1 MGGNSSRVKITGPF
15 VPYAAGFL
23 AELEAQ
29 EYRSNSACDQLRLLA
44 HVSRWLQE
52 RGMGA
57 FDLTNEH
64 VEEFLVTRRVAG
76 YAQWCSTKG
85 LVPLLTYL
93 RALNVVPQ
101 AIVAPS
107 TLSERLLD
115 AFRTYLLQ
123 ERGLAAGTA
132 ASYVSVARFLLNE
145 NADPV
150 EFLRDL
156 DSSDVMRYVTRQ
168 CQVRNASYVACG
180 LRSFLNYCH
189 LSGLTPS
196 SLGGAIPRVASWRL
210 GALPTGPSIDQVR
223 TLLTSCDRSTNTGV
237 RDFAVL
243 TLLARLGLR
252 AGEVAAMQLGD
263 VDWRNAQVLVRGKG
277 ARLDTLP
284 LPVDVGEALSD
295 WLERRGSCATT
306 SVFVRVRAPRG
317 ALSSSGVSRI
327 VLGACRRAG
336 LTAFSAHR
344 LRHHCASDMLTAG
357 SNLGEIAQILRHH
370 SLITTALYAKV
381 DQCALINVAQPW
393 PSAS

>member
-1 MGGNSSRVKITGPF
+1 MGGNSSRVKITGPL

-29 EYRSNSACDQLRLLA
+29 GYRGNSACDQLRLLA

-57 FDLTNEH
+57 FDLTCEH

-93 RALNVVPQ
+93 RALKIVPE
-101 AIVAPS
+101 ATLAPR
-107 TLSERLLD
+107 TPSETLLD
-115 AFRTYLLQ
+115 AFGTYLLQ
-123 ERGLAAGTA
+123 ERGLVAGTA
-132 ASYVSVARFLLNE
+132 TSYVSVARLLLDE
-145 NADPV
+145 HADPV
-150 EFLRDL
+150 EFLRDF
-156 DSSDVMRYVTRQ
+156 DSSDVMRFVTRQ
-168 CQVRNASYVACG
+168 CRVRNAPYVACG

-189 LSGLTPS
+189 LSGLTAS
-196 SLGGAIPRVASWRL
+196 SLSGAIPSVASWRL
-210 GALPTGPSIDQVR
+210 AALPTGPSIDQVHA
-223 TLLTSCDRSTNTGV
+223 LLKSCDRNTNTGM

-252 AGEVAAMQLGD
+252 AGEVAAMQLD
-263 VDWRNAQVLVRGKG
+263 DLDWRNARVLVRGKG

-284 LPVDVGEALSD
+284 LPVDVGEALGD

-306 SVFVRVRAPRG
+306 NVVVRVHAPRV
-317 ALSSSGVSRI
+317 ALSSSGVSCVVRR
-327 VLGACRRAG
+327 ACRRAG
-336 LTAFSAHR
+336 LTVFSAHR
-344 LRHHCASDMLTAG
+344 LRHHCASDMLAAG

-370 SLITTALYAKV
+370 SLITTTLYAKV
-381 DQCALINVAQPW
+381 DRHTLLGVAQPW
-393 PSAS
+393 PGAS